1 MIKILAVILFFL
13 VIIIG
18 EERGVNSILSLI
30 GNIFVILA
38 SIYAMTNGYN
48 PIMVSIAATVIL
60 AAIILF
66 GQNGVNE
73 KNKTSFVSVLIV
85 IILMISASC
94 IVGNRTAVSGYN
106 DLDVYEED
114 AMYLST
120 DINVNM
126 TDVQIALIIF
136 GILGAIV
143 DTSIAISTSVYEV
156 HRNNENLTAAEL
168 FKSGIVMGKDIIG
181 TTANTLLFTCIGES
195 MMMFMLF
202 KNFNYSFEKIINS
215 KAMFQQF
222 IFTIF
227 GGIGCVIIIPI
238 TAVLISNNLKKKS
251 SRLPRKFIR
260 RNES

>member
-1 MIKILAVILFFL
+1 MIKILAGIFFFL
-13 VIIIG
+13 IIIIG
-18 EERGVNSILSLI
+18 EERGVNSILSLL
-30 GNIFVILA
+30 GNIGVLLISIYMMCNGSNPILISILA
-38 SIYAMTNGYN
+38 SI
-48 PIMVSIAATVIL
+48 IL
-60 AAIILF
+60 SVIILF
-66 GQNGVNE
+66 GQNGINE
-73 KNKTSFVSVLIV
+73 KTKTSFIAVQLV
-85 IILMISASC
+85 ILLMISASM
-94 IVGNRTAVSGYN
+94 ITGSKTAIKGYN

-227 GGIGCVIIIPI
+227 GGLGCVIIIPI

>member
-1 MIKILAVILFFL
+1 MIKILAGIFFFL

-18 EERGVNSILSLI
+18 EERGVNSILSLL
-30 GNIFVILA
+30 GNIGVLLISIYMMCNGSNPILISILA
-38 SIYAMTNGYN
+38 SI
-48 PIMVSIAATVIL
+48 IL
-60 AAIILF
+60 SVIILF
-66 GQNGVNE
+66 GQNGINE
-73 KNKTSFVSVLIV
+73 KTKTSFIAVQLV
-85 IILMISASC
+85 ILLMISASM
-94 IVGNRTAVSGYN
+94 ITGSKTAIKGYN

-227 GGIGCVIIIPI
+227 GGLGCVIIIPI
-238 TAVLISNNLKKKS
+238 TAVLISNNLKKK
-251 SRLPRKFIR
+251 
-260 RNES
+260 